1 MCDSLEMGKID
12 QYWSASEP
20 VLVADSDQYYSE
32 LWPVLVKE
40 ATSTGSFSTLLYKD
54 S

>member
-1 MCDSLEMGKID
+1 MCDSLGMGKID

-20 VLVADSDQYYSE
+20 VLVANSDQYYYE
-32 LWPVLVKE
+32 LWPVLVE
-40 ATSTGSFSTLLYKD
+40 EVTSTASFFSLLYTD

>member
-1 MCDSLEMGKID
+1 MSDSLGMGKID

-20 VLVADSDQYYSE
+20 VLVANSDQYYSE
-32 LWPVLVKE
+32 LWPVQVE
-40 ATSTGSFSTLLYKD
+40 EVTSTGSFFALLYKG